1 MISRLFIIYA
11 TRGDAGMTRWSG
23 ARFYFLI
30 TSSNET
36 CARLLFQLLYLEM
49 ETDSGLSREMV
60 VTKRITF
67 ITQLKVMSHFP
78 LPLPLPSPPP
88 CIYENFHFSRPG
100 VGLSANCAKI
110 MHTCVLVSVPRR
122 YRRDDTVILTR
133 AAPTLARNNRIVELD
148 TCRVAHTSAVCFH
161 SAVVTN

>member
-1 MISRLFIIYA
+1 
-11 TRGDAGMTRWSG
+11 MTRWSG

-78 LPLPLPSPPP
+78 LPLPLP
-88 CIYENFHFSRPG
+88 YAFM
-100 VGLSANCAKI
+100 KI
-110 MHTCVLVSVPRR
+110 FTSLGPALVSLL
-122 YRRDDTVILTR
+122 I
-133 AAPTLARNNRIVELD
+133 AQK
-148 TCRVAHTSAVCFH
+148 
-161 SAVVTN
+161 